1 MAGIGQHISALVRS
15 HASGDD
21 ESFYSVAL
29 QVAARE
35 AKAGHHLLAVDIKK
49 AVDASR
55 DRDRDRYSDR
65 GQVSKITSLLQPR
78 GELAEIVQATHPDV
92 HLRELVAP
100 EELIFQI
107 KQILAEQRQRNN
119 LLEHGFTPAHRLL
132 LEGPPGTGKTMTAS
146 VFATELSLP
155 MFTIRLDGLL
165 SKFMGETANKLR
177 LVFEVIAQRRAVYLF
192 DEFDALGADRGGN
205 DVGEAR
211 RILNS
216 FLVFL
221 EEANPGSLVLAA
233 TNHRAILDKALFRRF
248 DAVLTYKLPNAS
260 QASSVILARLGSLV
274 KNIKSTDIDEIGD
287 CASGLSHAEIVNAA
301 ESAAKTALMRGDIE
315 VHKED
320 LMTSLANRRLASL
333 G

>member
-1 MAGIGQHISALVRS
+1 MAGAGQHITAMVRS

-21 ESFYSVAL
+21 ASFYSVAL

-35 AKAGHHLLAVDIKK
+35 AKAGHHVLANDIKK

-55 DRDRDRYSDR
+55 EREPL
-65 GQVSKITSLLQPR
+65 GKITTLAQPR
-78 GELAEIVQATHPDV
+78 GELAELVEATHPDV

-100 EELIFQI
+100 AELTDQI
-107 KQILAEQRQRNN
+107 KQILAEQRQRKN
-119 LLEHGFTPAHRLL
+119 LLEHGFAPAYRLL

-146 VFATELSLP
+146 VLATELAVP
-155 MFTIRLDGLL
+155 MFTIRLDSLL
-165 SKFMGETANKLR
+165 SKFMGETASKLR
-177 LVFEVIAQRRAVYLF
+177 LVFDSVAQRRAVYLF
-192 DEFDALGADRGGN
+192 DEFDALGADRAGN

-221 EEANPGSLVLAA
+221 EEASSESLVLAA

-248 DAVLTYKLPNAS
+248 DAVLTYTLPDAR
-260 QASSVILARLGSLV
+260 QAAAVIKARLGTL
-274 KNIKSTDIDEIGD
+274 
-287 CASGLSHAEIVNAA
+287 ASGTSMAKLGEYTAGLSHAELVKAA
-301 ESAAKTALMRGDIE
+301 ETAAKTILMRGETKVQRDDIITA
-315 VHKED
+315 
-320 LMTSLANRRLASL
+320 LISRRTASL

>member
-1 MAGIGQHISALVRS
+1 MAGAGQHITAMVRS

-21 ESFYSVAL
+21 ASFYSVAL

-35 AKAGHHLLAVDIKK
+35 AKAGHHVLANDIKK

-55 DRDRDRYSDR
+55 EREPL
-65 GQVSKITSLLQPR
+65 GKITTLAQPR
-78 GELAEIVQATHPDV
+78 GELAELVEATHPDV

-100 EELIFQI
+100 AELTDQI
-107 KQILAEQRQRNN
+107 KQILAEQRQRKN
-119 LLEHGFTPAHRLL
+119 LLEHGFAPAYRLL

-146 VFATELSLP
+146 VLATELAVP
-155 MFTIRLDGLL
+155 MFTIRLDSLL
-165 SKFMGETANKLR
+165 SKFMGETASKLR
-177 LVFEVIAQRRAVYLF
+177 LVFDSVAQRRAVYLF
-192 DEFDALGADRGGN
+192 DEFDALGADRAGN

-221 EEANPGSLVLAA
+221 EEAGSESLVLAA

-248 DAVLTYKLPNAS
+248 DAVLTYTLPDAR
-260 QASSVILARLGSLV
+260 QAAAVIKARLGTLARGTSMAKLGEY
-274 KNIKSTDIDEIGD
+274 T
-287 CASGLSHAEIVNAA
+287 AGLSHAELVKAA
-301 ESAAKTALMRGDIE
+301 ETAAKTILMRGETNVQRDDIITA
-315 VHKED
+315 
-320 LMTSLANRRLASL
+320 LISRRTASL